1 MERIELNIGGKDFV
15 FAVDFEDDYDAGAP
29 WEMAEG
35 HGPVSDWENRDK
47 RPGELVLNSDR
58 GAKRFYDFAEACR
71 IAKRDGWGLDD
82 DAKAELLARLAEPR
96 IIRRAVKSAY
106 HVENG
111 IRQDRITEWDTRTIP
126 GRDPAKPLTAGE
138 IAAEA
143 ARRDFEFLR
152 GWCADQWR
160 YVGVVVTLLDP
171 QGEKTEVSDS
181 LWGVETLHDFHHETA
196 RQLADELA
204 QGYGVR
210 WTGAQKPTYEYFAR
224 EGA

>member
-29 WEMAEG
+29 WEMADG
-35 HGPVSDWENRDK
+35 HGPVTGWERRNK

-71 IAKRDGWGLDD
+71 IALRDGWGLSEDS
-82 DAKAELLARLAEPR
+82 LADWTERAGRTPT
-96 IIRRAVKSAY
+96 RR
-106 HVENG
+106 
-111 IRQDRITEWDTRTIP
+111 Q
-126 GRDPAKPLTAGE
+126 
-138 IAAEA
+138 IAAA
-143 ARRDFEFLR
+143 AALSDFEYLR
-152 GWCADQWR
+152 GWCVDQWR

-204 QGYGVR
+204 HGYGVR
-210 WTGAQKPTYEYFAR
+210 WTEAQKPTYEYFAQ